1 MITLKKFLVVLGII
15 CVVVVIF
22 IIGINSINHQ
32 LDQLKDIEL
41 AHIQPS
47 SYPDGAY
54 EGSYRAFPISVR
66 VRVNISEGVI
76 TSIEILEHQNG
87 QGDAAEPIVD
97 QVVAAQSLE
106 VDTMA
111 GATYSSMVILL
122 AISDALSD

>member
-1 MITLKKFLVVLGII
+1 MKKLLVVLGII

-22 IIGINSINHQ
+22 IIGINRINHQ

-41 AHIQPS
+41 AQIQPGT
-47 SYPDGAY
+47 YPDGAY
-54 EGSYRAFPISVR
+54 EGFYQAFPITVR
-66 VRVNISEGVI
+66 VRVTIAEGVI

-87 QGDAAEPIVD
+87 KGEAAEPIVD

-106 VDTMA
+106 VDTIA